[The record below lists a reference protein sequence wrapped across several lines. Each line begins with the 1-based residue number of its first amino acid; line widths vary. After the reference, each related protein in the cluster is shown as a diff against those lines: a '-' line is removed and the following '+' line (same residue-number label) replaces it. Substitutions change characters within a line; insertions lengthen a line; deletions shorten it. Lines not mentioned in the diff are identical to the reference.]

1 MQKVQ
6 GKVRVATCEV
16 QKKHILT
23 IIFKVFRC
31 WHIFSTALT
40 FCMLDNPFH
49 AFDVVGCFFFFFSK
63 LTFSKHIF
71 QEHYQ
76 STRQTIWIQIRTDVL
91 SVLKWAQNVC
101 KGYKQTAKVAI
112 SRQNV
117 NVSIM

>member
-16 QKKHILT
+16 QTKHILT

-49 AFDVVGCFFFFFSK
+49 AFDVVGCFFFVFKINFFK
-63 LTFSKHIF
+63 T
-71 QEHYQ
+71 Y
-76 STRQTIWIQIRTDVL
+76 L
-91 SVLKWAQNVC
+91 SGTLSEYSSNDLDPDQDRRSV
-101 KGYKQTAKVAI
+101 GAKMGPECLQ
-112 SRQNV
+112 RL
-117 NVSIM
+117 